1 MTVKHHP
8 SHRTGKARTGG
19 SAQAQLHKALA
30 LHQQGLLEE
39 AQLIYEA
46 ILRIQPR
53 HFDALH
59 LLGVIANQSND
70 PQRGA
75 TLIAKA
81 IAIHPHFAI
90 FHFNHGNALMALGQ
104 ATLAAASFRRA
115 IRLQPD
121 YVGAHFN
128 LGNMLVE
135 LGQTEAAISSY
146 DQALALAPNQEGIW
160 YSRACALHTLRRH
173 AEAVASYNRVI
184 ALQPDHSRAYN
195 NRGVA
200 LRDLG
205 QDALAVESFERAIA
219 LRPGDP
225 QPLNN
230 LGLALKHLRQ
240 YRAAIDCHDRG
251 LAIDPGYAIGWYNRG
266 LALREIGDPAAALVS
281 HDRAIAIN
289 PQAGEFH
296 CDRGLALQDLG
307 QMDAAIASFD
317 NCIGLLPDYPD
328 AHWNKSLALLAT
340 GDFGRGWPL
349 YEWRWR
355 NAKTGLRPAHFAQP
369 LWLGEA
375 PLVGKSILLHC
386 EQGLGDAI
394 QFFRYAALVRALG
407 AHVCIE
413 APTAL
418 FELFK
423 AAANDVE
430 VIRTGS
436 DLSGFDYHCPL
447 LSLPLALKTTLAT
460 IPHQQSY
467 LRSDPT
473 KVALW
478 SERLGPA
485 RRPRIG
491 LVWRGNASH
500 NHDHFRSV
508 PLAALLPYLPEG
520 VDYVSLQKELRD
532 GDQETLNANPGLK
545 HFGALIQD
553 FSDTAALCQLMDQVI
568 SVDTSVA
575 HLSGALGRPT
585 HVLLPP
591 SPDWRWLQNRADS
604 PWYAS
609 VTLHRQARGQGWEP
623 TLRQLGARLS
633 ITP

>member
-1 MTVKHHP
+1 
-8 SHRTGKARTGG
+8 
-19 SAQAQLHKALA
+19 
-30 LHQQGLLEE
+30 
-39 AQLIYEA
+39 
-46 ILRIQPR
+46 
-53 HFDALH
+53 
-59 LLGVIANQSND
+59 
-70 PQRGA
+70 
-75 TLIAKA
+75 
-81 IAIHPHFAI
+81 
-90 FHFNHGNALMALGQ
+90 MALGQ

-173 AEAVASYNRVI
+173 AEAVASYNQVI

-266 LALREIGDPAAALVS
+266 LALREIGDPAAALAS

-317 NCIGLLPDYPD
+317 TCIGLLPDYPD

-407 AHVCIE
+407 AHVCIV

>member
-1 MTVKHHP
+1 MTVKHHQ

-19 SAQAQLHKALA
+19 TAQAQLHQALA
-30 LHQQGLLEE
+30 LHQQGQLEE

-46 ILRIQPR
+46 ILRLQPR

-160 YSRACALHTLRRH
+160 YSRACALHTSRRH
-173 AEAVASYNRVI
+173 AEAVASYNQVI

-317 NCIGLLPDYPD
+317 TCIGLLPDYPD

-447 LSLPLALKTTLAT
+447 LSLPLALETTLAT

-485 RRPRIG
+485 RGPRIG

>member
-1 MTVKHHP
+1 M
-8 SHRTGKARTGG
+8 
-19 SAQAQLHKALA
+19 
-30 LHQQGLLEE
+30 
-39 AQLIYEA
+39 
-46 ILRIQPR
+46 
-53 HFDALH
+53 
-59 LLGVIANQSND
+59 
-70 PQRGA
+70 
-75 TLIAKA
+75 IAKA

-317 NCIGLLPDYPD
+317 TCIGLLPDYPD

-394 QFFRYAALVRALG
+394 QIFRYVALVRALG

-467 LRSDPT
+467 LRSDRT

-532 GDQETLNANPGLK
+532 GDQETLNANSGLK

-591 SPDWRWLQNRADS
+591 SPDWRWLQDRADS

-623 TLRQLGARLS
+623 TLRQLGATLS